1 MTVFD
6 IITAMLAGLGV
17 AFLVLLVV
25 GVIRAINEWKFQK
38 EREKR
43 YADEWVRRH
52 RANGDPS
59 PFPVHRRQGGA

>member
-1 MTVFD
+1 MNWFN
-6 IITAMLAGLGV
+6 IITAMLAGFGLLFIV
-17 AFLVLLVV
+17 FLLAGAV
-25 GVIRAINEWKFQK
+25 RAVNEWKYQK